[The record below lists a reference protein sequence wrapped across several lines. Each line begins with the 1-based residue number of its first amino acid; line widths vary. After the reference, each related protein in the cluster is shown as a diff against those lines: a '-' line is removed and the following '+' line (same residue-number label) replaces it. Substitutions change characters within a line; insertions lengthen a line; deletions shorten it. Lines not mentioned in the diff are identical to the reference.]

1 MPSLCAVVL
10 TYNSSDTL
18 EKCLENI
25 KWITDI
31 VIVDSGSTDKTI
43 EIAKTYTDRIYYN
56 KYINYGKQLN
66 WALQRITSDWILVV
80 DSDEALTEELSKNV
94 RKLMRNRPVP
104 DGYYIARKNSFLG
117 KPVNY
122 CGWYPDYVLRLFRRE
137 GAVYK
142 DRELGSSVELKGS
155 IGYLKGDLTHQPYR
169 NLEHY
174 FQKFNKYTDL
184 AAKEILKRKN
194 RTGIFHL
201 ILWPFGKFFKMYI
214 LKRGFLDGIVGIVVC
229 ALGAFYVFSKYA
241 KAWEITHSIGFEG
254 IEKPKKKKEKTQKIN
269 TGEVSKIIIRSVN
282 WIGDAV
288 MTTPAIVQLAK
299 NFPHAKI
306 TIVGKEWTRDVFIG
320 NPFID
325 DIVTCN
331 PKNFFEYI
339 RVIKKLRKERF
350 DIGIAFPNSF
360 SSALFLFLTGA
371 KHRVG
376 YKTNCRDFLL
386 NISTQRT
393 KEIEF
398 SALRIDYFINIVGLI
413 GKRPANRKL
422 VLNISEHGKAFAKR
436 FLKEN
441 KINRADT
448 IIGFNPGTAYG
459 KAKCWPVKK
468 YAELGKKLIKAYN
481 VKLILFGSLHE
492 QNIINVL
499 AKRLRNKC
507 VIAAGKTTLQENI
520 GLINK
525 CKIFVAG
532 DTGPL
537 HIASALTV
545 PTLAIFGPTNPDTV
559 TIPSEKLRV
568 IYKKVSCS
576 PCFLRECPNAHICME
591 KISVEEVFTEISK
604 MMRRFA

>member
-1 MPSLCAVVL
+1 MPSLCAIVL
-10 TYNSSDTL
+10 THNSSDTL
-18 EKCLENI
+18 EKCLESI

-66 WALQRITSDWILVV
+66 WALKRITSDWILVV

-122 CGWYPDYVLRLFRRE
+122 CGWYPDYVLRLFRQD

-142 DRELGSSVELKGS
+142 DRELGSSVESKGS
-155 IGYLKGDLTHQPYR
+155 KGNLNGDLIHQPYR

-174 FQKFNKYTDL
+174 FYKFNKYTDL
-184 AAKEILKRKN
+184 AAKEILKRKH
-194 RTGIFHL
+194 RVGIFHL
-201 ILWPFGKFFKMYI
+201 VLWPFGKFFKMYV
-214 LKRGFLDGIVGIVVC
+214 LKKGFLDGVVGIVVC

-241 KAWEITHSIGFEG
+241 KVWEMAQYTVRI
-254 IEKPKKKKEKTQKIN
+254 KPKKKKMKIPKIN
-269 TGEVSKIIIRSVN
+269 NGEVKKIIIRSVN

-288 MTTPAIVQLAK
+288 MTTPAIAQLAK

-331 PKNFFEYI
+331 PKNFCEYI

-360 SSALFLFLTGA
+360 SSALLLFLTGA
-371 KHRVG
+371 KYRVG
-376 YKTNCRDFLL
+376 YKTNCRGFLL

-398 SALRIDYFINIVGLI
+398 SALRIDYFINIVSLI

-422 VLNISEHGKAFAKR
+422 VLNISEHGEAFVKR
-436 FLKEN
+436 FFKEN
-441 KINRADT
+441 KINSADT
-448 IIGFNPGTAYG
+448 VIGFNPGAAYG

-481 VKLILFGSLHE
+481 AKLVLFGSLHE
-492 QNIINVL
+492 QNLVNAV
-499 AKRLRNKC
+499 ARGLRNKC
-507 VIAAGKTTLQENI
+507 VMAAGKTTLRDSI
-520 GLINK
+520 GLVNK
-525 CKIFVAG
+525 CKLFVTG

-537 HIASALTV
+537 YIAFALMV

-576 PCFLRECPNAHICME
+576 PCFLRECPNAHTCME
-591 KISVEEVFTEISK
+591 EVSVEEVFTEISK
-604 MMRRFA
+604 MMGEFA